1 MGTGMFDRDT
11 LVADEWRLRSV
22 DLIIGPAPDVET
34 LFGALVEAVTE
45 AGLVP
50 HVVRCEDDDDDG
62 YRLHA
67 SCDVGTEAVTFER
80 ILRILRREESDGSDG
95 CGSPVDRAA

>member
-22 DLIIGPAPDVET
+22 DLIIGPAP
-34 LFGALVEAVTE
+34 
-45 AGLVP
+45 
-50 HVVRCEDDDDDG
+50 
-62 YRLHA
+62 
-67 SCDVGTEAVTFER
+67 
-80 ILRILRREESDGSDG
+80 G

>member
-34 LFGALVEAVTE
+34 LFGALVEAVT
-45 AGLVP
+45 
-50 HVVRCEDDDDDG
+50 
-62 YRLHA
+62 
-67 SCDVGTEAVTFER
+67 FER